1 MTKQNKE
8 YYKLYT
14 PCYLIDKKQFL
25 SNLHTI
31 KENFQ
36 KEWSKNVLLGYSI
49 KTNHLSMLIQLAQNE
64 GMAAE
69 VVSDDEYYY
78 ALKHGYN
85 KKNIIFNGPQKSE
98 QYLIDALKNKS
109 IVNIDNL
116 EEINIIKKRY
126 NEIVKFNPKIGLR
139 LNFDLEA
146 LCEKETTV
154 GEIGSRFGLSIENG
168 EFEQAVNDL
177 LDLHIKISGLHLH
190 YSTKTRSLNVFEKLA
205 EKACEVSEQYDLIPN
220 IRYIDIGGGFWGGR
234 ILEGKPTMG
243 EYSRKISDTLKK
255 CFNPDNVKL
264 ILEPGAALLA
274 TAVTY
279 YSSIKNARRVKDM
292 LYLTVDGSLL
302 HINPFLIHRQVDY
315 KIYASGENRVPK
327 QTICGATCLEK
338 DRIIYLENEKEL
350 RVGDYIQIN
359 HVGAYTMGFN
369 NYFINTPPYIFL
381 KEDMK
386 VTLIRDKNKKLMF
399 EI

>member
-139 LNFDLEA
+139 LNFDWKHYAKRKQLLVKLEA
-146 LCEKETTV
+146 
-154 GEIGSRFGLSIENG
+154 
-168 EFEQAVNDL
+168 DL
-177 LDLHIKISGLHLH
+177 D
-190 YSTKTRSLNVFEKLA
+190 
-205 EKACEVSEQYDLIPN
+205 
-220 IRYIDIGGGFWGGR
+220 
-234 ILEGKPTMG
+234 
-243 EYSRKISDTLKK
+243 
-255 CFNPDNVKL
+255 
-264 ILEPGAALLA
+264 
-274 TAVTY
+274 
-279 YSSIKNARRVKDM
+279 
-292 LYLTVDGSLL
+292 
-302 HINPFLIHRQVDY
+302 
-315 KIYASGENRVPK
+315 
-327 QTICGATCLEK
+327 
-338 DRIIYLENEKEL
+338 
-350 RVGDYIQIN
+350 
-359 HVGAYTMGFN
+359 
-369 NYFINTPPYIFL
+369 
-381 KEDMK
+381 
-386 VTLIRDKNKKLMF
+386 
-399 EI
+399 